1 METCKTLQEIK
12 IEMKKPQHP
21 LEVSLNYK
29 ETLKFLRGEKYAVI
43 TNRQPN
49 AITREQKLQ
58 CGQNR
63 KREPKD
69 KFFWLSLHGLRRLER
84 YFFNSNAG
92 LSNAFALAVVVLRL

>member
-29 ETLKFLRGEKYAVI
+29 ETLKFLRGEKSSVL
-43 TNRQPN
+43 TNRRPN
-49 AITREQKLQ
+49 AITKEQKLQ

-63 KREPKD
+63 KRAKGQI
-69 KFFWLSLHGLRRLER
+69 LL
-84 YFFNSNAG
+84 
-92 LSNAFALAVVVLRL
+92 ALFTWVKKIGALFL